1 MILREGKVELFCLQ
15 KWSADWNRI
24 YCVVTSV
31 CVFRFVYTLLLKRN
45 SEVKKVSS
53 GSKSNGFAIHWQVGV
68 VLMKI
73 LRRTMRMMLKK
84 ALTHKLTSRVVSRD
98 LLTARFKCHF

>member
-1 MILREGKVELFCLQ
+1 MILREGKVELFYLQ

-53 GSKSNGFAIHWQVGV
+53 SSDEDITKDDEDDVEESSNTQTDVTRCV
-68 VLMKI
+68 
-73 LRRTMRMMLKK
+73 T
-84 ALTHKLTSRVVSRD
+84 
-98 LLTARFKCHF
+98 